1 MSGGAAIL
9 TFFEILRILNQ
20 DPESGCNKSAVP
32 DSGYSEGGDKV
43 SVVTRNRFGP

>member
-1 MSGGAAIL
+1 MGQSNVGRIQGSGFRVSAKK
-9 TFFEILRILNQ
+9 F
-20 DPESGCNKSAVP
+20 AVP